1 MPRELLNLFDYEA
14 RACEIMPKS
23 VLDMVQRGAVDEVTT
38 RRIRPA
44 FDSIL
49 LRPRMLRN
57 VANRELS
64 TTVLGQKISFPVMSA
79 SPGRHQ
85 YADPDGEL
93 ATVRAAAA
101 VGTVMVRS
109 HFSDYSL
116 EEMAEAAKGPRW
128 FQLYVYPDREFTK
141 ECIQRAEA
149 AGYSAIVLTFGAP
162 SGAQADT
169 RNNFVDPEM
178 TPGNLVQRNPDGRLR
193 PVPALADVDLSMT
206 WSILEWIRAVT
217 SLPIVVKGI
226 MSPHD
231 ARLAVE
237 NGAAG
242 VIVSNHAARPFDGP
256 ITTIEA
262 LPYVVDAV
270 GGRCEVYLDGGV
282 RRGIDVLKALAL
294 GARACLIGT
303 PLFYALAVDGENG
316 MRHIFEILKN
326 ELDLAMA
333 MCGARTID
341 DIDPS
346 LVTRPEL
353 AAF

>member
-282 RRGIDVLKALAL
+282 CGGDKLDHGSGGI
-294 GARACLIGT
+294 CQ
-303 PLFYALAVDGENG
+303 
-316 MRHIFEILKN
+316 
-326 ELDLAMA
+326 
-333 MCGARTID
+333 
-341 DIDPS
+341 
-346 LVTRPEL
+346 
-353 AAF
+353 AAGGVKLCHL